1 VNVRRGRDWKSG
13 GVVELSW
20 KEGAKEFVCVN
31 ALGRSSDDQLPFISP
46 GFVDIQING
55 LAGVNFGNP
64 EITTQDVLRAAD
76 LLASQGVTHFLPTL
90 ITDSV
95 ERMEASLERLA
106 RAAESEELGGAIVG
120 VHLEGPYLSSLDG
133 PRGAHPLAHCKDPDW
148 NEFSRLQTA
157 AKGWIRMITLAPERT
172 GSVEFIKRAVASGVR
187 VAIGH
192 TAATREQILA
202 AVDAG
207 ATLATHLGNAAHDMI
222 QRHHNYIFDQ
232 LGEDRLLA
240 SLIVD
245 GHHLPPHLVDIFV
258 RVKGIDRIILV
269 SDAVQYAGLKPGIY
283 DGGYRQFEVRDDGF
297 IGVVGEPRLAGSG
310 LLLVKA
316 LENISTFLRGHDVR
330 PWIQTVTTNPRRWL
344 GLDPDNIHENGEASF
359 VVWKWDDLSAKLSIQ
374 ETVRS
379 GRKVYSAL

>member
-1 VNVRRGRDWKSG
+1 VNVRCGWDWKSG
-13 GVVELSW
+13 QAVELSW
-20 KEGAKEFVCVN
+20 EEGTKQF
-31 ALGRSSDDQLPFISP
+31 SSVHPMNIPPSADLPFISP

-64 EITTQDVLRAAD
+64 EITTDEVLRAAD

-90 ITDSV
+90 ITDSI
-95 ERMEASLERLA
+95 ERMEASVKRLA
-106 RAAESEELGGAIVG
+106 DAAESDELRGAIVG
-120 VHLEGPYLSSLDG
+120 IHLEGPYLSSVDG

-148 NEFSRLQTA
+148 KEFSRLQQA
-157 AKGWIRMITLAPERT
+157 ARGWIRMITLAPERA
-172 GSVEFIKRAVASGVR
+172 GAVDFIKQAVGSGVR

-192 TAATREQILA
+192 TAASREQILS
-202 AVDAG
+202 AVEAG
-207 ATLATHLGNAAHDMI
+207 ATLSTHLGNAAHDMI

-258 RVKGIDRIILV
+258 RVKGIDRIVLV

-283 DGGYRQFEVRDDGF
+283 DGGYRQFEVREDGF

-316 LENISTFLRGHDVR
+316 LENITTFLRGHDVR
-330 PWIQTVTTNPRRWL
+330 PWIQTVTTNPRKWL
-344 GLDPDNIHENGEASF
+344 GLDPCNLHDGGDASC
-359 VVWKWDDLSAKLSIQ
+359 VVWKWDEVSSRLSIQ
-374 ETVRS
+374 ETIRA
-379 GRKVYSAL
+379 GRTVYSAF